1 MYEQQTMTPMRTVLA
16 LQELDCAARGGTALL
31 SGMSVDCQ
39 S

>member
-1 MYEQQTMTPMRTVLA
+1 MHECEPTTTTRSVLA
-16 LQELDCAARGGTALL
+16 LQELECAADADTVLL